1 MVNINIAN
9 SNFTQIMNGKYLNA
23 NDDSQHRWALW
34 GDLHKNLIQ
43 VTLPPSAKS
52 SSIT

>member
-23 NDDSQHRWALW
+23 NDDS
-34 GDLHKNLIQ
+34 
-43 VTLPPSAKS
+43 
-52 SSIT
+52 